1 MIDKEY
7 IKEIIS
13 RITNLKAEKNMVP
26 ATASMQEIMT
36 AVREDALECMRTMC
50 NDKEIVGEQN
60 VEQCFIQVPMRRHH
74 NPNKVPPFKPDPEH
88 WTRKVH
94 SWKAKVAYET
104 EDDAWEF
111 LNQIPRLKA
120 LGWHPYLCKVCSKWH
135 IGRLHNK

>member
-50 NDKEIVGEQN
+50 NDKEIVVN
-60 VEQCFIQVPMRRHH
+60 RTLNSIS
-74 NPNKVPPFKPDPEH
+74 FKC
-88 WTRKVH
+88 
-94 SWKAKVAYET
+94 
-104 EDDAWEF
+104 
-111 LNQIPRLKA
+111 L
-120 LGWHPYLCKVCSKWH
+120 
-135 IGRLHNK
+135 